1 MLADEQNAVL
11 DAVRRARK
19 LPVTRRR
26 DPRPAR
32 ARGARTRP
40 QPSRTST
47 AAAAAG
53 VAFQGPEGDPPAP
66 QVEDLAATL
75 AAEFTALIR
84 PRLER
89 CFEDLDGDEEE
100 LMNRLR
106 ASYRE
111 WKSPRIIE
119 VTRHHVLAAFS
130 RGQFEAMPDGAE
142 VEWVVDQSGP
152 ACSDAEDNSLA
163 GTITKGDAFPT
174 GPPVPARPRGVPLP
188 DRPRGGARP
197 DLTGRAR
204 TSARHRH
211 R

>member
-1 MLADEQNAVL
+1 MRARRTASSTAFCSSASTRLS
-11 DAVRRARK
+11 RRARK
-19 LPVTRRR
+19 LPSPEDVIP
-26 DPRPAR
+26 DPPEHEGSYA
-32 ARGARTRP
+32 AAAVEDL
-40 QPSRTST
+40 T
-47 AAAAAG
+47 AAVAAG

-66 QVEDLAATL
+66 NVEDLAATL
-75 AAEFTALIR
+75 ASEFTALIR

-111 WKSPRIIE
+111 WKSPRITE

-130 RGQFEAMPDGAE
+130 RGQFEAMPEGAA

-174 GPPVPARPRGVPLP
+174 GHRFPPAHAGCRCLIVPVSVHV
-188 DRPRGGARP
+188 
-197 DLTGRAR
+197 RA
-204 TSARHRH
+204 
-211 R
+211 